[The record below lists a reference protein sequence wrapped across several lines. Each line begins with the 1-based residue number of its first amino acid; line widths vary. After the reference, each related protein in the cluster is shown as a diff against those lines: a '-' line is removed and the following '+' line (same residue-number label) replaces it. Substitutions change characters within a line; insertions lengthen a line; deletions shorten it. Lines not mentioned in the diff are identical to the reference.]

1 VKPAPQGDSFLS
13 YAALILGAGCSSR
26 MGASKPLL
34 PLAGQ
39 TMIERVVG
47 LFKGVGVGR
56 IVVVLGHE
64 AGQLLPL
71 LGRLGVDPVVNPR
84 YDKGMFSSVQAG
96 VGCLDRD
103 CRAFFLLPVDI
114 PLVGPGTLHALAEAF
129 RKGEAEVCRPLFRG
143 RYGHPPLI
151 AAALIPAILDF
162 DGTGG
167 LRALLPRYRDRT
179 VDVAVEDPGILMDLD
194 TREDYEEAFKVL
206 ADPGQNL
213 PPASGQPSPR

>member
-1 VKPAPQGDSFLS
+1 MSPAPQGGPVLP
-13 YAALILGAGCSSR
+13 YAALILGAGRSSR

-39 TMIERVVG
+39 TLIERVVG
-47 LFKGVGVGR
+47 LFKGVGVGQ

-71 LGRLGVDPVVNPR
+71 LGRLGVVPVVNPR
-84 YDKGMFSSVQAG
+84 YDEGMFTSVQAG
-96 VGCLDRD
+96 VGRLDRD

-129 RKGEAEVCRPLFRG
+129 QKMGVDVCRPVFQG

-151 AAALIPAILDF
+151 AATLIPAILDF
-162 DGTGG
+162 DGAGG
-167 LRALLPRYRDRT
+167 LRALLARYRDRT
-179 VDVAVEDPGILMDLD
+179 ADVAVEDPGILMDLD
-194 TREDYEEAFKVL
+194 TREDYEAALKIL
-206 ADPGQNL
+206 ADPGQN
-213 PPASGQPSPR
+213 PPASGCPGPR

>member
-1 VKPAPQGDSFLS
+1 
-13 YAALILGAGCSSR
+13 

-39 TMIERVVG
+39 TLLERVVG
-47 LFKGVGVGR
+47 LFKGVGVVQ

-71 LGRLGVDPVVNPR
+71 LGPLGVVPVVNPR
-84 YDKGMFSSVQAG
+84 YDEGMFTSVQAG
-96 VGCLDRD
+96 VGRLDRD

-129 RKGEAEVCRPLFRG
+129 QKMGVEVCRPVFQG

-151 AAALIPAILDF
+151 AATLIPAILDF
-162 DGTGG
+162 DGAGG
-167 LRALLPRYRDRT
+167 LRALLARYRDRT
-179 VDVAVEDPGILMDLD
+179 ADVAVEDPGILMDLD
-194 TREDYEEAFKVL
+194 TREDYEVALKIL
-206 ADPGQNL
+206 ADPG
-213 PPASGQPSPR
+213 